1 LREPLLT
8 GRRQTQSPHHQKEIR
23 ISILAAMQAERWL
36 QVDRLLDE
44 ALALPTSERG
54 AFLAGIADEELRREV
69 ASLLRSL
76 EQANTNFL
84 NQPALEIA
92 AQKLA
97 QQEAS
102 LIGQH
107 FGSYEILSVLGAG
120 GMGEVYLARDDRLG
134 RSLAL
139 KLLPPHFVADAS
151 RVERFTR
158 EARAVSAL
166 NHPNIVTV
174 YDIGE
179 RDGTHFIAM
188 EHVDGQT
195 LRAQLH
201 TAHPQRLEEKEV
213 VEIALQI
220 AAALRAAHEAGI
232 VHRDIKPEN
241 VMVRRDGFVKVLDF
255 GLAKLTDKHRALAE
269 TVMRSRSGETPG
281 KLDDLHATR
290 PGSVMGTARYMSPE
304 QALGRDVDARSDIFS
319 LGIVLY
325 ELLAGS
331 PPFKGDTPAA
341 TLDAIVHYQPVP
353 LTQLRPYL
361 NPECERLI
369 TRMLEKDRELRYQ
382 TAGDLRSAL
391 KRLQRELDSAS
402 HPTSLASATSSSGS
416 SGTQAVATN
425 WRNNKPFA
433 VAAGLLGLLGLLAL
447 VAMTWWLTRTV
458 APATLSRESFN
469 EMQIT
474 DLPGEELFPSLSP
487 DGQEVVYARRS
498 KDGDFDIWQQRIGG
512 TTPNNLTA
520 KNTTD
525 DTHPAYSP
533 DGAFIAFRSERD
545 GGGIFLMGATGESV
559 RRLADQ
565 LAYHPAWSPDGKE
578 VIYTQ
583 EPIDDPRS
591 RVLAQHI
598 LRAVNIDTMAR
609 REIVRR
615 DIAQPTFS
623 PNGHR
628 IAYWA
633 QREDARRDIWT
644 MTAQG
649 GDPVAVTDDVATDWN
664 PVWSPD
670 GQYLYFSSDRTGA
683 MNLWRV
689 PIDEKTGQTQGAAQ
703 LVPTPSS
710 FSQHL
715 SFSKDGSRMA
725 FVDKRPRYRL
735 ASLPFD
741 AARPS
746 KNGAQDFTI
755 TETSWRTY
763 YPDVS
768 PDGELIVYNATVG
781 NREDLYLV
789 KTDGSSL
796 PQKLT
801 DDDEKDR
808 YPRWSP
814 DGKRIAFFS
823 NRKGGTWQIWT
834 INRDGGARQQVTA
847 LSEGDAFFPT
857 WSPAGD
863 RLAYIHRK
871 TNPDSTALYL
881 IDLAQ
886 PLPAQGQQY
895 PYDSKIRFWVR
906 DWSPDG
912 KSLIGGWRANVEA
925 PLQIKSYSLAT
936 NQFTDA
942 SQSAADP
949 WHWLNDNR
957 RLLAGENGRIY
968 LIDARTGAVTEFFSR
983 LPYQLFQLALP
994 ADQRTA
1000 YLALDISEANIWV
1013 LSQK

>member
-1 LREPLLT
+1 M
-8 GRRQTQSPHHQKEIR
+8 
-23 ISILAAMQAERWL
+23 AAMQAERWL
-36 QVDRLLDE
+36 QIDRLLDE
-44 ALALPTSERG
+44 ALALPTSERE
-54 AFLAGIADEELRREV
+54 AFLAQVSDEELRREV
-69 ASLLRSL
+69 ASLLKSHD
-76 EQANTNFL
+76 QAEANFL

-97 QQEAS
+97 QQEAT

-107 FGSYEILSVLGAG
+107 FGAYQILSVLGAG
-120 GMGEVYLARDDRLG
+120 GMGEVYLARDERLG

-139 KLLPPHFVADAS
+139 KLLPPHFVADAP

-179 RDGTHFIAM
+179 RAGIHYLAM

-195 LRAQLH
+195 LRSKLH
-201 TAHPQRLEEKEV
+201 TAHPHKLEEKEI

-220 AAALRAAHEAGI
+220 AAALRAAHETGI

-269 TVMRSRSGETPG
+269 TVARTRSGEAPQAF
-281 KLDDLHATR
+281 DPHATR

-325 ELLAGS
+325 ELLAGT

-341 TLDAIVHYQPVP
+341 TLDAIVHYQPVA
-353 LTQLRPYL
+353 LTHVRPEL

-382 TAGDLRSAL
+382 TANDLRSAL

-402 HPTSLASATSSSGS
+402 HPISATSAPSGANA
-416 SGTQAVATN
+416 AVTGGR
-425 WRNNKPFA
+425 RNKWFA
-433 VAAGLLGLLGLLAL
+433 VAAVLSGLLA
-447 VAMTWWLTRTV
+447 VIAATWWLTRT
-458 APATLSRESFN
+458 PATETLSRESFN
-469 EMQIT
+469 ELQIT
-474 DLPGEELFPSLSP
+474 DFPGEELFPSLSP
-487 DGQEVVYARRS
+487 DGQSVVYARRS
-498 KDGDFDIWQQRIGG
+498 KEGDFDIWQQRIGG

-520 KNTTD
+520 KNAPAKDVPAKDVPAKDMFD

-545 GGGIFLMGATGESV
+545 GGGLFLMGATGESV
-559 RRLADQ
+559 RRLADHR
-565 LAYHPAWSPDGKE
+565 AYHPAWSPDGKE
-578 VIYTQ
+578 VIYTE

-591 RVLAQHI
+591 RILAQHV
-598 LRAVNIDTMAR
+598 LHAVKIDTMER
-609 REIVRR
+609 RIVSKR
-615 DIAQPTFS
+615 DVAQPAFS
-623 PNGHR
+623 PHGQR

-633 QREDARRDIWT
+633 QGADASRDIWT
-644 MTAQG
+644 MPASG
-649 GDPVAVTDDVATDWN
+649 GDAIAVTNDAATDWN

-670 GQYLYFSSDRTGA
+670 GKYLYFSSDRTGA

-689 PIDEKTGQTQGAAQ
+689 PIDEQTGRTQGAPQ
-703 LVPTPSS
+703 LVPTPSG

-715 SFSKDGSRMA
+715 SFSKDGTRMA

-741 AARPS
+741 TARPS
-746 KNGAQDFTI
+746 KNSQQDFTI

-768 PDGELIVYNATVG
+768 PDGGVIVYNATVG

-789 KTDGSSL
+789 KTDGSAL

-801 DDDEKDR
+801 DDDDKDR

-814 DGKRIAFFS
+814 TGERIAFFS
-823 NRKGGTWQIWT
+823 NRGGGNNGGRWQIWT
-834 INRDGGARQQVTA
+834 INRDGGARQQVTN
-847 LSEGDAFFPT
+847 LTEGDAFFPT
-857 WSPAGD
+857 WSPTGD

-871 TNPDSTALYL
+871 TNPDSTELF
-881 IDLAQ
+881 IVDLTQ
-886 PLPAQGQQY
+886 PLPTKGQPQ
-895 PYDSKIRFWVR
+895 PYDPTIRFWLR

-912 KSLIGGWRANVEA
+912 KRLIGGWRANIEA
-925 PLQIKSYSLAT
+925 PLLVKNYSLET
-936 NQFTDA
+936 HQFEDIGTT
-942 SQSAADP
+942 SADP
-949 WHWLNDNR
+949 GNWLNDNR
-957 RLLAGENGRIY
+957 RYLAEEYGRIF
-968 LIDARTGAVTEFFSR
+968 LLDSRTGASTELLSR
-983 LPYQLFQLALP
+983 LPYQLYRLTLP
-994 ADQRTA
+994 ADQRTL
-1000 YLALDISEANIWV
+1000 YFGLDISEANVWV
-1013 LSQK
+1013 LSRK